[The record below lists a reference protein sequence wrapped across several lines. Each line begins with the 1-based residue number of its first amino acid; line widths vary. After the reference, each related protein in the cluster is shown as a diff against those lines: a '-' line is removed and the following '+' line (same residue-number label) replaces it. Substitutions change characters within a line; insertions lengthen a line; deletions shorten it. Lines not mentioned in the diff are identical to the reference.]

1 MIWGATA
8 LLALIAHATT
18 GVAALGAARP
28 QPAIDTVIS
37 LERGPC
43 ERRCAVYRVTLY
55 GDGRAVYIGQHF
67 VRKTGTVKARVKPA
81 AIHQIVQQF
90 EVLNFF
96 ELKDVYG
103 AAAEDCIERHDDA
116 PPAELTLT
124 IQGRTKTVRHSVGC
138 LGPITSRLTE
148 LAAAIDHLVGT
159 RLWVK

>member
-1 MIWGATA
+1 MWGATA
-8 LLALIAHATT
+8 LLALIAHATI

-28 QPAIDTVIS
+28 QPPTDTVIS

-67 VRKTGTVKARVKPA
+67 VRKTGIVQARVKTA
-81 AIHQIVQQF
+81 AIHQIVKQF
-90 EVLNFF
+90 EALNFF

-103 AAAEDCIERHDDA
+103 TAAEDCVEWHDDV
-116 PPAELTLT
+116 PPAQLTLT
-124 IQGRTKTVRHSVGC
+124 IQGRTKTVRHNVGC

-148 LAAAIDHLVGT
+148 LAATIDHLVGT